1 MNITERAFSAN
12 TIRPRPGCHI
22 SENQELAAVI
32 TSWGQSSL
40 STQAVFE
47 DLESRYSF
55 FSEDMESTRPFPIM
69 QNLSIPENDMRTAI
83 IQVNQDIYNKM
94 NEEEYSIGFE
104 LFFVTIKRNICAF
117 SQLGC
122 PIVLIDRPSQ
132 ALCLTSS
139 SLVLDGSLLFSSQG
153 CQSPLPVQLMGVHE
167 DVSTSSCCF
176 RFNKGDRLILL
187 SRSYVPPSW
196 LSVKREERTIEHLS
210 RLASQDNPQI
220 PFWLGILD
228 LTD

>member
-1 MNITERAFSAN
+1 MNITERAFLAK

-22 SENQELAAVI
+22 SGNQELAAVI

-40 STQAVFE
+40 STQTVFE

-55 FSEDMESTRPFPIM
+55 FSEDEESTRPFPIL
-69 QNLSIPENDMRTAI
+69 QNLSVPENDMRTSI
-83 IQVNQDIYNKM
+83 IQVNQDIYSKI

-104 LFFVTIKRNICAF
+104 LFFVAIKGNICAF
-117 SQLGC
+117 SQVGC

-132 ALCLTSS
+132 SLCLAGSVTIDS
-139 SLVLDGSLLFSSQG
+139 SLLLAGQS

-167 DVSTSSCCF
+167 DVSISSCCF

-187 SRSYVPPSW
+187 SRSCVPPSW

-210 RLASQDNPQI
+210 RLASQDNPKI